1 MRRKKWVVEEGEIG
15 RRMDPRAP
23 PAAQEAALDKMLSE
37 GSKSQTKSAA
47 EKEEMAMVARALA
60 GA

>member
-1 MRRKKWVVEEGEIG
+1 MMREKWVVKEGEIG
-15 RRMDPRAP
+15 RRMGNREPS
-23 PAAQEAALDKMLSE
+23 AAQEAALDKMLSE

>member
-1 MRRKKWVVEEGEIG
+1 MG
-15 RRMDPRAP
+15 RRMGNRAP

>member
-1 MRRKKWVVEEGEIG
+1 MMRKKWVVEEGEIG
-15 RRMDPRAP
+15 RQMGNRAP
-23 PAAQEAALDKMLSE
+23 PAAQGIALDKMLSE
-37 GSKSQTKSAA
+37 GSKSRTKSAA